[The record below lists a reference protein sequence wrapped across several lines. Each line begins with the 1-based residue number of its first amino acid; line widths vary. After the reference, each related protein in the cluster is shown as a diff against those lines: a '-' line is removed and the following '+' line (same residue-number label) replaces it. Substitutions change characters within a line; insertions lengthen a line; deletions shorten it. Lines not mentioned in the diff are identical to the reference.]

1 MNKYVSQIRFS
12 FFIEKNYS
20 PLCLRK
26 STKKAMKL
34 SNQRMELIKELNIR
48 ALFVTEMLE
57 FYLAATNAKILGIN
71 APDPVIFK
79 DEARKYAKMFGD
91 CFIHDYNTFLNN
103 YGL

>member
-1 MNKYVSQIRFS
+1 M

-20 PLCLRK
+20 PLGLRK
-26 STKKAMKL
+26 SMKKAMKL

-57 FYLAATNAKILGIN
+57 FCIAATNAKMMGITVT
-71 APDPVIFK
+71 DPVIFK
-79 DEARKYAKMFGD
+79 DEACKYAKMFGD
-91 CFIHDYNTFLNN
+91 CFIHGYNTFLNN

>member
-1 MNKYVSQIRFS
+1 M

-20 PLCLRK
+20 PMGLRK
-26 STKKAMKL
+26 SMKKAMKL
-34 SNQRMELIKELNIR
+34 SNQRMELIKKLNIR

-57 FYLAATNAKILGIN
+57 FYIAATNAKMMGITVT
-71 APDPVIFK
+71 DPVIFK

-91 CFIHDYNTFLNN
+91 CFIHGYNTFLNN